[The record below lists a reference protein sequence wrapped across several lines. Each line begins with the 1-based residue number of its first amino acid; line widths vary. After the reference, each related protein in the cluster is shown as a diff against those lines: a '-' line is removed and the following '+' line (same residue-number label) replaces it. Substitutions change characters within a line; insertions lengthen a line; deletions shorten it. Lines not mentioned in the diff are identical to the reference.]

1 MINENELNQLLN
13 SEVSKAVKQK
23 LVNIDIS
30 QLLSE
35 ATRQE
40 VGSKIKDIAFPD
52 NSIPFTSIKN
62 TSIRISGS
70 QIDGGVHKRFKSQG
84 IEDYAQDCKLT
95 VMDDN
100 VVIENTLVALNAT
113 IKENLEVD
121 GNLVVR
127 GKVPADSKFFND
139 IVEGVIERLG
149 ETFEKVFRQSIID
162 GILHTLKSQ
171 GLDVGQLK
179 VNGNQLTDG
188 KSLANNIV
196 ESNLQKIGQLKELQV
211 KNEALVADTLYVT
224 RGRIGVNTDEPSAAL
239 SIWDEECELV
249 VKKHSKHKGYIG
261 SSRDTT
267 VVLGAN
273 NKDNV
278 VLNQDGTVSI
288 DTLKVGGTKMTSA
301 PTKPNT
307 EADKGHIVFNSHPN
321 LGRPVGWICLG
332 GNRWSEFGKC
342 E

>member
-1 MINENELNQLLN
+1 MINEHDLNQLLN
-13 SEVSKAVKQK
+13 TEVSKAVKQK
-23 LVNIDIS
+23 IVNIDIN

-35 ATRQE
+35 VTRQE
-40 VGSKIKDIAFPD
+40 VSTKIKDISFPD
-52 NSIPFTSIKN
+52 DSIPFTSIKN

-84 IEDYAQDCKLT
+84 IEDYAKDCKLT

-121 GNLVVR
+121 GNLVIR
-127 GKVPADSKFFND
+127 GKVPSDSKFFND

-149 ETFEKVFRQSIID
+149 DTFEKVFRQSIID
-162 GILHTLKSQ
+162 GILHTLKIQ

-188 KSLANNIV
+188 KSLASNIV

-211 KNEALVADTLYVT
+211 KNEALLADTLYVT

-239 SIWDEECELV
+239 AVWDEEAELV
-249 VKKHSKHKGYIG
+249 FKKHSKHKGYIG
-261 SSRDTT
+261 STRDTT

-273 NKDNV
+273 KKDNII
-278 VLNQDGTVSI
+278 LNQDGTTSI
-288 DTLKVGGTKMTSA
+288 DTLRIGGTKITSA
-301 PTKPNT
+301 PTKPNV
-307 EADKGHIVFNSHPN
+307 EGDKGHVVFNSHPN